1 MELELDNVAKP
12 GLVLPKVCVRMEGL
26 LVRALSKKLPPH
38 GSLIMGIDLGLRYSL
53 GAACID
59 RATANVLSTVVSNV
73 SSKPESRHRDWL
85 LKKIESKKQ
94 TDQQVKNS
102 MTMIEKVGLK
112 RDNNPSLPF
121 LTTRTPC

>member
-1 MELELDNVAKP
+1 
-12 GLVLPKVCVRMEGL
+12 MEGL